1 MKKVLI
7 LACMILLSGCGDNT
21 PKCNS
26 DDTLD
31 TLRSVISQN
40 KGLWEN
46 LSIDNIRT
54 VKKDASVGIGYCAA
68 DISYTIKATPKTAFI
83 GITEDTNFNIAITF
97 TTQLTDDGKN
107 IYVNVWG
114 LQ

>member
-1 MKKVLI
+1 MKFLI
-7 LACMILLSGCGDNT
+7 LGCAIILAGCGDNT
-21 PKCNS
+21 PKCNGEN
-26 DDTLD
+26 TLD
-31 TLRSVISQN
+31 TLRSVIAQN
-40 KGLWEN
+40 KGFYEN

-83 GITEDTNFNIAITF
+83 GITEDTDFNSTITY